1 MPQPADSQSMPEG
14 RLDTTESAGRGETD
28 SGPVTDRLAQANPYL
43 RVYFACA
50 NQYVRVRRA
59 PDVNRYLARCPS
71 CGNTKSFL
79 VGSQGT
85 DQRFFRLT
93 CR

>member
-1 MPQPADSQSMPEG
+1 MSGEH
-14 RLDTTESAGRGETD
+14 LDMTEPSGRGERALGGTAD
-28 SGPVTDRLAQANPYL
+28 ALAKANPYL

-50 NQYVRVRRA
+50 NQYVRVRRGEGA
-59 PDVNRYLARCPS
+59 DRYLARCPT

-79 VGSQGT
+79 VGSGGT
-85 DQRFFRLT
+85 EQRFFRLS

>member
-1 MPQPADSQSMPEG
+1 M
-14 RLDTTESAGRGETD
+14 TESHGRGENRPGGTV
-28 SGPVTDRLAQANPYL
+28 GALQKTNPYL

-50 NQYVRVRRA
+50 NQYVRVRRGEQA
-59 PDVNRYLARCPS
+59 DRYLARCPT

-79 VGSQGT
+79 VGSAGT
-85 DQRFFRLT
+85 DQRFFRLS